1 VSEKIRVLRIHNRL
15 HLGGPIFNVT
25 YLTKYLPADIY
36 ETKLLI
42 GPHLPDEV
50 SADFF
55 LKNEGVPYT
64 MIEEMRRS
72 PNPLKDLK
80 AFFKIRKIIKEFR
93 PHIVHTHTAK
103 AGTLGRLA
111 AWSCGVPVTF
121 HTFHGHVFHS
131 YFSAPVNFAI
141 RQFERMLAKFTS
153 KIITIS
159 EQQKKEIFSD
169 FRIVS
174 PDKCP
179 VVPLG
184 FDLDKFGKERELRR
198 EIFRG
203 KFNLMDE
210 DLAVGI
216 IGRFAPIKNHML
228 LFEALALVKE
238 NHPSLFERLVIFCIG
253 DGDLKTD
260 FQQFLR
266 KKSIPFSG
274 PERTFTG
281 GGIVFTS
288 WIRQVETVLPGLDL
302 VALTSDNEGTPLS
315 LIESQAAG
323 VPVISTKVGGVED
336 VVNENE
342 TGWLTPKGDIDALAK
357 GLIKAL
363 ENKHDLPEMG
373 KKGRA
378 WVNQKFSYQRLVW
391 DIDRLYRWNLQK
403 RNIAVPQKTE
413 ILKNDPTVSV
423 ITVCKNRKQLI
434 AKAIES
440 IELQNYPQIEYII
453 IDGGSID
460 GTYELISNHPRVN
473 KFVSEPDN
481 GIYDAMNKGLKMASG
496 DIIAFLNSDD
506 SYVSNDVISNII
518 RIFQEKNAD
527 AVYGDIIYIDEDESN
542 VKRYWKAGKYRIN
555 SFKWGWMP
563 PHPAFFVKK
572 EVVDKHGDFI
582 ESLSLSADYEL
593 MLRFIHYHGIFI
605 EYLPKVLVSMRLGG
619 ASNHN
624 ISNRL
629 MANKQDKLAWQMN
642 SIKPNL
648 LTTWL
653 KPIRKLPQ
661 WLFPKWR
668 MGKMKMHKNHFSQ

>member
-55 LKNEGVPYT
+55 VKNEGVDYIL
-64 MIEEMRRS
+64 IEEMRRS

-131 YFSAPVNFAI
+131 YFSAPVNFII
-141 RQFERMLAKFTS
+141 RHFERMLAKFTS

-159 EQQKKEIFSD
+159 EKQKQEIFGD
-169 FRIVS
+169 FKIAS

-184 FDLDKFGKERELRR
+184 FDLDKFGMDREQRR
-198 EIFRG
+198 EKFRS
-203 KFNLMDE
+203 KFKLTDKE
-210 DLAVGI
+210 FAVGI

-228 LFEALALVKE
+228 LFEAVAMLKE
-238 NHPSLFERLVIFCIG
+238 KVPTLFERLVVFCIG
-253 DGDLKTD
+253 DGDLKTG
-260 FQQFLR
+260 FQQFLTE
-266 KKSIPFSG
+266 KSIPFSG
-274 PERTFTG
+274 PERNFSG

-288 WIRQVETVLPGLDL
+288 WIKQVETVLPGLDL

-323 VPVISTKVGGVED
+323 VPVISTQVGGVED
-336 VVNENE
+336 VVIENE
-342 TGWLTPKGDIDALAK
+342 TGWLIPKGDIAAFAD

-363 ENKHDLPEMG
+363 QKKHSLSEIG
-373 KKGRA
+373 IKGQA
-378 WVNQKFSYQRLVW
+378 WVHQKFSYQRLVS

-403 RNIAVPQKTE
+403 KKIPLPQAPLNQK
-413 ILKNDPTVSV
+413 IDLTVSI
-423 ITVCKNRKQLI
+423 ITVCKNRKNLI
-434 AKAIES
+434 ANAINS
-440 IELQNYPQIEYII
+440 IEAQDYPHIEFII
-453 IDGGSID
+453 VDGGSTD
-460 GTYELISNHPRVN
+460 GTIELISTHPRVD
-473 KFVSEPDN
+473 KFISEPDN
-481 GIYDAMNKGLKMASG
+481 GIYHAMNKGIKMASG

-506 SYVSNDVISNII
+506 SYVSKDVISNII
-518 RIFQEKNAD
+518 RKFHEKNAD
-527 AVYGDIIYIDEDESN
+527 AVYGDIIYIQEDEKN
-542 VKRYWKAGKYRIN
+542 VKRYWKAGKYRTN

-572 EVVDKHGDFI
+572 EVMVKHGDFI
-582 ESLSLSADYEL
+582 ETLTLSADYEM
-593 MLRFIHYHGIFI
+593 MLRLIHYHGIFI

-619 ASNHN
+619 ASNQN

-629 MANKQDKLAWQMN
+629 IANKQDKMAWQYN
-642 SIKPNL
+642 NIKPNYM
-648 LTTWL
+648 TTWL

-668 MGKMKMHKNHFSQ
+668 MDKVKTHKKNLT